1 MTHPDPGP
9 DQGGPAQPAQASTP
23 APALQIRIGTAER
36 EAAVERLHTAV
47 GEGRLDVAE
56 FDERV
61 AQVYVARTA
70 GDLAPITAD
79 LPPAARPAP
88 APRTGAAPGP
98 RVPVP
103 QSTAARVPAAR
114 QRGGNWLFWA
124 WRVWATAVTINL
136 VIWLAVSLSSGDWVY
151 FWPMWVAGP
160 WGAVLLV
167 NTAFSGAGR
176 PRRR

>member
-9 DQGGPAQPAQASTP
+9 DQGGPAQPAQAT

-70 GDLAPITAD
+70 GDL
-79 LPPAARPAP
+79 
-88 APRTGAAPGP
+88 
-98 RVPVP
+98 
-103 QSTAARVPAAR
+103 
-114 QRGGNWLFWA
+114 
-124 WRVWATAVTINL
+124 
-136 VIWLAVSLSSGDWVY
+136 
-151 FWPMWVAGP
+151 
-160 WGAVLLV
+160 
-167 NTAFSGAGR
+167 
-176 PRRR
+176 